1 MTATH
6 VLGKFLPRS
15 LQPGDKCFVI
25 TAARSHFSRD
35 ASEYFENFMEPL
47 HPYGF
52 HPRGKQRSHDSPPGP
67 GEERWTPQ
75 TVIALGASN
84 ASVLVEDFLA
94 QHRIVT
100 DYYSTWFSNVFQKAT
115 GIDILSVPFD
125 YEKKYSFIPGPQC
138 SGIALRFED
147 ATEWEGILRQFLPDF
162 RMRAAN
168 RGGRKWYSE
177 AYDNF
182 KKKLVYNEAEERLM
196 CATETQRHFY
206 NEPGSRCFQ
215 RNFSSWT
222 RKDGSASEGFVFML
236 YRGWRGRGGSCY
248 MLGYVSLC
256 VLCP

>member
-215 RNFSSWT
+215 RNFSS
-222 RKDGSASEGFVFML
+222 
-236 YRGWRGRGGSCY
+236 
-248 MLGYVSLC
+248 
-256 VLCP
+256 